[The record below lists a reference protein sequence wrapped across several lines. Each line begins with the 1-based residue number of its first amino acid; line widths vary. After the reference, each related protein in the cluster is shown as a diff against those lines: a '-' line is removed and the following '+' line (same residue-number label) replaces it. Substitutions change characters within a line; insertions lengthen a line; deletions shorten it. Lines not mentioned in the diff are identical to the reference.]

1 MNFVQ
6 FSSNNYNGLKKTDP
20 QSERVAYF
28 RDETSLVQPPKLN
41 KKVSFVPL
49 NFKEQ
54 LKLILEFFFFF

>member
-49 NFKEQ
+49 
-54 LKLILEFFFFF
+54 ILRNN